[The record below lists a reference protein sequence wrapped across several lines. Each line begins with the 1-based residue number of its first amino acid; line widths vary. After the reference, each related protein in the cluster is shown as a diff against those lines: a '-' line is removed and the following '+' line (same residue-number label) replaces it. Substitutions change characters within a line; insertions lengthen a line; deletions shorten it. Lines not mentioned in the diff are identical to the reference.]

1 MSPEMK
7 CKRNISDQKE
17 VVARV
22 CLFENLKSNW
32 QNMNEFQRMKVR
44 RLLHECHVF
53 TRTCG
58 TIGKT
63 WNEIERRNKCQG
75 AHHKSL
81 RNAIDCN
88 AVPGIEEGEH
98 IKLGFHCNPS

>member
-1 MSPEMK
+1 MH
-7 CKRNISDQKE
+7 
-17 VVARV
+17 
-22 CLFENLKSNW
+22 
-32 QNMNEFQRMKVR
+32 VR

-63 WNEIERRNKCQG
+63 WNEIERRNECQG
-75 AHHKSL
+75 THHKSL
-81 RNAIDCN
+81 RNAIDCDT
-88 AVPGIEEGEH
+88 VPGIKEGEH